1 MLSIFLY
8 FYINLE
14 AGFDYGTML
23 KSQKSKDNLR
33 KNKQKTDSKKNP
45 VQRRNYFRLVCS
57 VPASLKTITRSD
69 TGRIIQGPPH
79 ETTICNISG
88 GGVRLLASFP
98 LEQDEKILLTFKLLD
113 EILILT
119 GDVRIVYY
127 NPEAELPYQFG
138 VMFTGL
144 SDKDQ
149 DKIFKYIYQE
159 QTFLILSR

>member
-1 MLSIFLY
+1 MAI
-8 FYINLE
+8 LE
-14 AGFDYGTML
+14 SL
-23 KSQKSKDNLR
+23 KPKEKRRTTKKESKG
-33 KNKQKTDSKKNP
+33 KVS
-45 VQRRNYFRLVCS
+45 QRRNSFRLVCNI
-57 VPASLKTITRSD
+57 PATLKTVTRSD
-69 TGRIIQGPPH
+69 TGRIIQGPPY

-88 GGVRLLASFP
+88 GGARLLATYP
-98 LEQDEKILLTFKLLD
+98 MEQDDKILLTFKLLD

-119 GDVRIVYY
+119 GEVRIVYY